1 MYGFDMSI
9 INPIRNRMDSTLRLF
24 LFGMILTTA
33 FALPQR
39 GHAQFGPTSAIILTL
54 SGRVSVERS
63 GELWVLMPD
72 QSVRA
77 GQTIVTGPDGFAEI
91 EFSDRSRIEVFPNS
105 RVILQANRF
114 NWQDLVDIVLGK
126 IRFHIQHLTNE
137 SPSYKV
143 TTPTAVI
150 SIRGTVFEV
159 DVASTDETFVYV
171 DNGSVGVRHRLQP
184 GREVILGSGQSVQ
197 VSAGT
202 PLAAAKFT
210 VPILIFR
217 RIAQAVADTVA
228 SIGRS
233 SSSSGGST
241 GAPSGSSSPVPSAS
255 SGSGGSDA
263 GSNEPAPPPANEDKS
278 APPGDVVTP

>member
-1 MYGFDMSI
+1 MNKCLS
-9 INPIRNRMDSTLRLF
+9 NPSRTDSTRSLF
-24 LFGMILTTA
+24 LLGMILTAA

-39 GHAQFGPTSAIILTL
+39 GYAQFGPTSAKILTL

-63 GELWVLMPD
+63 WKLVVLMPE

-77 GQTIVTGPDGFAEI
+77 GQTVITGPDGFAEI
-91 EFSDRSRIEVFPNS
+91 QFSDHSRIEVFPNS

-114 NWQDLVDIVLGK
+114 NWLDLVDIVLGK

-159 DVASTDETFVYV
+159 DVASMDETSVYV
-171 DNGSVGVRHRLQP
+171 ENGSVGVRHRLQP
-184 GREVILGSGQSVQ
+184 GREVILETGQSVQ

-202 PLAAAKFT
+202 PLAVAKFT
-210 VPILIFR
+210 APILIFG

-228 SIGRS
+228 TIGRS
-233 SSSSGGST
+233 SSPSGGSAGTPSGGSST
-241 GAPSGSSSPVPSAS
+241 GTSSGSS
-255 SGSGGSDA
+255 GSDA